1 MAKNIDISQNYYDLR
16 KEHMKKLLTTILSLL
31 ILLTLTGCG
40 TEHTGYNGFSF
51 DYPSDWIVTKKW
63 EPDEIGLYKEFSIKS
78 KKNSA
83 TTEDA
88 YNFKVQAGEFG
99 NSKIVSLF
107 YTMINTMSDGLV
119 YEVDTGSD
127 AVQLF
132 KYYHPLNPDNL
143 AGLLYVY
150 SYGTDSCRSYW
161 LEFNYNGASEKDI
174 QKILDSIPN
183 NGLN

>member
-1 MAKNIDISQNYYDLR
+1 
-16 KEHMKKLLTTILSLL
+16 MKKLLTTILSLL

-63 EPDEIGLYKEFSIKS
+63 EPNEIGVKEFSIKS

-88 YNFKVQAGEFG
+88 YNFKVQTGEFG
-99 NSKIVSLF
+99 NSETASLF
-107 YTMINTMSDGLV
+107 YTMIYAMNDGLV
-119 YEVDTGSD
+119 YETDTGSD

-132 KYYHPLNPDNL
+132 KYYDSFNPDNL

-150 SYGTDSCRSYW
+150 NYGTKYCSTYW
-161 LEFNYNGASEKDI
+161 LQFAYNGASKKDI
-174 QKILDSIPN
+174 QKIIDSISKGN
-183 NGLN
+183 